1 MDSLSGKQVLIVGGS
16 SGIGL
21 GIAKTAAAA
30 GATVTIAA
38 RNEDKLKKAAAEIG
52 RGATGRRLDQT
63 DDASVAAFFGDGKVW
78 DHVVTSAG
86 AGGRGFLPGIA
97 MADAQA
103 AMEGKFWGYF
113 RVARAAKISKSGS
126 LTFISGKL
134 GQKPSAGTSL
144 IAAVNSAIEGL
155 SRGLAL
161 DLAPTRVNTVSPGV
175 IDTPMWDRMGQAQ
188 KQAMFDQ
195 AAKDLPAGRIGK
207 PEDVG
212 AAVLFLMTNSFATGS
227 LINLDGGA
235 D

>member
-1 MDSLSGKQVLIVGGS
+1 MTSLSGQQVLIVGGS

-21 GIAKTAAAA
+21 GIARVAAQA
-30 GATVTIAA
+30 GAVVTIAA

-52 RGATGRRLDQT
+52 HGATGRRLDQT
-63 DDASVAAFFGDGKVW
+63 DDASVSAFFGDGKVW

-86 AGGRGFLPGIA
+86 AGGRGFLPDIS

-103 AMEGKFWGYF
+103 AMNSKFWGYF

-134 GQKPSAGTSL
+134 GKKPSAGTAL

-155 SRGLAL
+155 ARGLRF

-175 IDTPMWDRMGQAQ
+175 IDTPMWDRMGEGP
-188 KQAMFDQ
+188 KRAMFAE
-195 AAKDLPAGRIGK
+195 AAKNLPAGRIGQ
-207 PEDVG
+207 PDDVG
-212 AAVLFLMTNSFATGS
+212 TAVLFLMTNPFATGA
-227 LINLDGGA
+227 LIDLDGGA